1 MNYGGFSYNSPPLT
15 PFRPIAGSV
24 PPSWL
29 ISTELCLLTVSDEI
43 KTNNILVVDDSP
55 TIRRMVITSL
65 GSLRR
70 VKSTQAGSGLEAI
83 ERLAIE
89 PVDLMVLDLNMP
101 DMHGMEVI
109 GFVRSHQAYR
119 NIPIVVLTTKGEES
133 SRSAALAGRATHY
146 LTKPFDPK
154 QLAAGVGSL
163 LRAN

>member
-1 MNYGGFSYNSPPLT
+1 
-15 PFRPIAGSV
+15 V
-24 PPSWL
+24 
-29 ISTELCLLTVSDEI
+29 STEVSEEI

-55 TIRRMVITSL
+55 TMRRMVITSL
-65 GSLRR
+65 GSLRT

-109 GFVRSHQAYR
+109 GFVRSHHAYR
-119 NIPIVVLTTKGEES
+119 DIPIVVLTTKGEES
-133 SRSAALAGRATHY
+133 SRKEALAAGANHY
-146 LTKPFDPK
+146 LTKPFNPQ
-154 QLAAGVGSL
+154 QLADVVGSL